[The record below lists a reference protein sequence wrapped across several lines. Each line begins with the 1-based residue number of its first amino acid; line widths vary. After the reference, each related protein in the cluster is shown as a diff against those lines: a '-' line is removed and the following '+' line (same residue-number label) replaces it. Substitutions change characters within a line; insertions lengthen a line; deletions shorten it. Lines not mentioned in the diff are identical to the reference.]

1 MDRLERH
8 RQWFARL
15 VTASASCLD
24 PDGGRMK
31 AYLITTGTLFAL
43 VALVHVWRIVG
54 EWPRLLTDRWEILEA
69 AIGVAGGALSLWAWR
84 LLRRSARA

>member
-1 MDRLERH
+1 
-8 RQWFARL
+8 
-15 VTASASCLD
+15 
-24 PDGGRMK
+24 MK

-43 VALVHVWRIVG
+43 VAFVHVWRIVG